1 MERKIIEKRDCSTKG
16 CNCKATY
23 KIDPLG
29 DYWLCKA
36 CMQDYKH
43 KTWPILKDYL
53 VSIGFTALN
62 KPYPIFKYKS
72 LIIKFVYSRSGWCYR
87 YTDEIK
93 WKYVYGEMTLY
104 PDLEIISDRVKD
116 DIKLLMQHV
125 DEVQKKL

>member
-1 MERKIIEKRDCSTKG
+1 MVRKIIEKHDCSTKG

-36 CMQDYKH
+36 CMQEYRH

-62 KPYPIFKYKS
+62 KPKPIFRYKS
-72 LIIKFVYSRSGWCYR
+72 LEIAFAYSRFGWH
-87 YTDEIK
+87 T
-93 WKYVYGEMTLY
+93 KYVDHLVYETRRDQLILY
-104 PDLEIISDRVKD
+104 PDLDKISEYKKQEIL
-116 DIKLLMQHV
+116 LLMQHV
-125 DEVQKKL
+125 DEVQKK